1 MYNSDLQY
9 IILQKLIQILLY
21 ERKKAA
27 RNGIGQPIFECC
39 FLGKWHWFVKKRHL
53 LIIKTASC
61 ELHLKSCIFAL

>member
-21 ERKKAA
+21 ERKKAS

-39 FLGKWHWFVKKRHL
+39 FLEKWHWFVKKN
-53 LIIKTASC
+53 T
-61 ELHLKSCIFAL
+61 F

>member
-27 RNGIGQPIFECC
+27 RKGIGQPIFEVA
-39 FLGKWHWFVKKRHL
+39 FWGKWH
-53 LIIKTASC
+53 
-61 ELHLKSCIFAL
+61 

>member
-53 LIIKTASC
+53 LIIINRK
-61 ELHLKSCIFAL
+61 L